1 MIGDDTVRMRTH
13 NGADEANVAG
23 TAYHIHSDGAFY
35 VDKDAAGQLEHDG
48 RSGFFRASPTEF
60 HPPEGSVTLA
70 EVEALIFGL
79 EPGPIRAGL
88 IAALSQLGV
97 ITDQQGRDK

>member
-1 MIGDDTVRMRTH
+1 MADTVRLRTH
-13 NGADEANVAG
+13 NGADEVNVAG
-23 TAYHIHSDGAFY
+23 AAYHIHSDGAFY
-35 VDKDAAGQLEHDG
+35 VDREAAERIEHDG
-48 RSGFFRASPTEF
+48 KGGFVRASPAEF

-88 IAALSQLGV
+88 IAVLSQRGA
-97 ITDQQGRDK
+97 I